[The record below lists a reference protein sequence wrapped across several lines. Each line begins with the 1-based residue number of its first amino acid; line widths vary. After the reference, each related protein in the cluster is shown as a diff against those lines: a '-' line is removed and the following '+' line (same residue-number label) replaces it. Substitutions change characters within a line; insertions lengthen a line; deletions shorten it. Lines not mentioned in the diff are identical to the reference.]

1 MPLLSVIIK
10 RISIPSTYLLLLIIA
25 LFSTNCAT
33 IFKGSSAEIT
43 ITSTPEEATVL
54 VNNIEVGTTPGTFF
68 LARNK
73 DHVITFQKE
82 GFEDVNIEINR
93 TFDFETSVIGNL
105 LSWSVLG
112 FCVDYVTGAIYTLT
126 PAEIRANFYE
136 MAKAG
141 LINPDE
147 LNQKEGEINVIMITT
162 EQWEAIQAAK

>member
-1 MPLLSVIIK
+1 M
-10 RISIPSTYLLLLIIA
+10 
-25 LFSTNCAT
+25 
-33 IFKGSSAEIT
+33 
-43 ITSTPEEATVL
+43 L